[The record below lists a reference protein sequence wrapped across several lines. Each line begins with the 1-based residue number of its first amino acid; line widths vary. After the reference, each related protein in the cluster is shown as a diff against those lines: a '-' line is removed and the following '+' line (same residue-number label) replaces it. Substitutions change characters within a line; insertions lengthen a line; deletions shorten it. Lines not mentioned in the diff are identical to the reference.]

1 MAESDRVARMASYKR
16 FCSLPK
22 GHDNWTFE
30 SFEAYHPS
38 LVKARDAALELAED
52 TGKLKWLTLVGGVD
66 RGKSHIAVAVCRRWM
81 ERGQLAR
88 YGYVV
93 DLLDELKSTFD
104 DSEEWTF
111 KRMFDAICNV
121 PLLVLDELGVEKPTA
136 WAAEK
141 LNAIINHR
149 YLEGLP
155 LMVTTNLTMLEL
167 ADRVDARISSRLQ
180 RFEPGQILVIN
191 SPEYRLRRKQ

>member
-1 MAESDRVARMASYKR
+1 MEESDRIARLNIYSR
-16 FCSLPK
+16 FCRLPK

-30 SFEAYHPS
+30 AFEAYHPS
-38 LVKARDAALELAED
+38 LVRARDAALEMAEGGEA
-52 TGKLKWLTLVGGVD
+52 TWLTLVGGVD
-66 RGKSHIAVAVCRRWM
+66 RGKSHLAVAVSRRWM

-104 DSEEWTF
+104 NSAEWTF

-121 PLLVLDELGVEKPTA
+121 PLLVLDEMGVEKPTA
-136 WAAEK
+136 WAVEK
-141 LNAIINHR
+141 LNSIVNHR

-167 ADRVDARISSRLQ
+167 AERVDERIASRLQ
-180 RFEPGQILVIN
+180 RFEQGKVLAIDA
-191 SPEYRLRRKQ
+191 PEYRARRYT